1 MTGPPTPPPSS
12 AVEIE
17 DAARTVL
24 PPQVAASTLGA
35 TEPPAAEPIEPA
47 PDAAHASPAENSKQ
61 STTYELLFP
70 SISDLARS
78 GSLRELI
85 EVAERGDLSG
95 EYHADPSR
103 LYLVAPLVL
112 AYLIVDEL
120 SQARHALTRLPDN
133 LTSFDLSKGLLHL
146 LAATSERKYPA
157 IYQYA
162 EALHQFVLQPAF
174 SDAGLGQIL
183 AGMITSFVEAFRT
196 KTFKLLSRAYTSI
209 PLSRA
214 QSYLG
219 YPPEQSQEVL
229 NAAMASNWKF
239 DQNTQILIPTPQP
252 ANSARGFGYMQST
265 LQAFTLVTDSVANL
279 EARP

>member
-17 DAARTVL
+17 DAARTIL
-24 PPQVAASTLGA
+24 PPQVAAPTPA
-35 TEPPAAEPIEPA
+35 TEPLAAEPVEPA
-47 PDAAHASPAENSKQ
+47 PDAEQASSNGQAKQ

-95 EYHADPSR
+95 DYHTDPTR

-120 SQARHALTRLPDN
+120 PQARHALTRLPEN
-133 LTSFDLSKGLLHL
+133 LTLFDLSKGLLQL

-157 IYQYA
+157 IYRHA

-174 SDAGLGQIL
+174 LDAGLGQIL
-183 AGMITSFVEAFRT
+183 AGMITAFILAFRT
-196 KTFKLLSRAYTSI
+196 KTFTLLSRAYTSI
-209 PLSRA
+209 PLSLA

-229 NAAMASNWKF
+229 NAASASNWKF
-239 DQNTQILIPTPQP
+239 DPNTQILAPTPQP
-252 ANSARGFGYMQST
+252 ASSARGFGYAQST
-265 LQAFTLVTDSVANL
+265 LQAFALVTDSVSSL